1 MAGSKPSLKNKI
13 VREYIVKFPNTPNGG
28 LARKILKEHPLLFSN
43 TEAIRT
49 MIRSIT
55 GSKGIADIN
64 KLTDKSLLRE
74 KRKSTDYLLPESYAN
89 EYTPFEIK
97 QSRILIISDL
107 HFPYQDNEAISLAL
121 DYGKEKKIDCI
132 ILNGDIFDFA
142 TISRHEKDWRSRN
155 VIQEFEAV
163 KSFFKTLRA
172 HFPKTK
178 IVYKYGNHDERYEKF
193 LYAKAPEIFDMPEF
207 QLEIILKLG
216 ELKIDIVKDKRPII
230 VGKLTVLHGH
240 ELFGMGGVNPARA
253 TFTKTMEDTLVGHY
267 HRTSSH
273 SEPTMNNR
281 LINVHSQGC
290 LCEMHPL
297 FAPINKWNLG
307 FSYVD
312 LNIKTGEY
320 ILENKKIVK
329 GKVY

>member
-1 MAGSKPSLKNKI
+1 MAGKPTLKSKI
-13 VREYIVKFPNTPNGG
+13 VSEYLKKFPKSNYTS
-28 LARKILKEHPLLFSN
+28 LARKILKENSLEFDSVEN
-43 TEAIRT
+43 IRT
-49 MIRSIT
+49 MIRKMV
-55 GSKGIADIN
+55 GSSGEDRKN
-64 KLTDKSLLRE
+64 KTKDKSLFQE
-74 KRKSTDYLLPESYAN
+74 KRPSQYNLPQSYAN
-89 EYTPFEIK
+89 DFTPYEIK

-107 HFPYQDNEAISLAL
+107 HFPYQNNEAITLAL
-121 DYGKEKKIDCI
+121 DYGKDKKVDCI
-132 ILNGDIFDFA
+132 ILNGDVFDFSL
-142 TISRHEKDWRSRN
+142 ISKHERDWRHRD
-155 VIQEFEAV
+155 IPQEFEAV
-163 KSFFKTLRA
+163 KSFFNLLRL
-172 HFPKTK
+172 HFPQTK

-193 LYAKAPEIFDMPEF
+193 LFAKAPEIFDMPEF

-230 VGKLTVLHGH
+230 LGKLTVLHGH

-307 FSYVD
+307 FAYVD
-312 LNIKTGEY
+312 LNIATGEY
-320 ILENKKIVK
+320 FLENKKIVK
-329 GKVY
+329 GKIY

>member
-1 MAGSKPSLKNKI
+1 MAFKPTLKNKI
-13 VREYIVKFPNTPNGG
+13 VREYIVKFPNASNAA
-28 LARKILKEHPLLFSN
+28 LARKILKEHPLEFDN
-43 TEAIRT
+43 TENIRFI
-49 MIRSIT
+49 IRYVT
-55 GSKGIADIN
+55 GNVGEKRKK
-64 KLTDKSLLRE
+64 KLVDKSLIRE
-74 KRKSTDYLLPESYAN
+74 SRKSNDYLLPESYAN

-107 HFPYQDNEAISLAL
+107 HFPYQNNEAISLAL
-121 DYGKEKKIDCI
+121 DYGKEKKVDCI
-132 ILNGDIFDFA
+132 LINGDLIDFA

-163 KSFFKTLRA
+163 KVFFKTLRQ
-172 HFPKTK
+172 HFPNTK
-178 IVYKYGNHDERYEKF
+178 IVYKYGNHDERYEKY

-230 VGKLTVLHGH
+230 LGKLTVLHGH

-307 FSYVD
+307 FAYVE

-320 ILENKKIVK
+320 FLENKKIVK

>member
-1 MAGSKPSLKNKI
+1 MAGKPTLKSKI
-13 VREYIVKFPNTPNGG
+13 VSEYLKKFPKSNYTS
-28 LARKILKEHPLLFSN
+28 LARKILKENSLEFDSVEN
-43 TEAIRT
+43 IRT
-49 MIRSIT
+49 MIRKMV
-55 GSKGIADIN
+55 GSSGEDRRN
-64 KLTDKSLLRE
+64 KTKDKSLFQE
-74 KRKSTDYLLPESYAN
+74 KRPSQYNLPQSYAN
-89 EYTPFEIK
+89 EYIPFEIK

-107 HFPYQDNEAISLAL
+107 HFPYQNNEAITLAL
-121 DYGKEKKIDCI
+121 DYGKEKKVDCI
-132 ILNGDIFDFA
+132 ILNGDVFDFSL
-142 TISRHEKDWRSRN
+142 ISKHERDWRHRD
-155 VIQEFEAV
+155 IPQEFEAV
-163 KSFFKTLRA
+163 KSFFNLLRL
-172 HFPKTK
+172 HFPQTK

-193 LYAKAPEIFDMPEF
+193 LFAKAPEIFDMPEF

-230 VGKLTVLHGH
+230 LGKLTVLHGH

-297 FAPINKWNLG
+297 FAPVNKWNLG
-307 FSYVD
+307 FAYVD
-312 LNIKTGEY
+312 LNIATGEY
-320 ILENKKIVK
+320 FLENKKIVK

>member
-1 MAGSKPSLKNKI
+1 MAGKVSIRNKI
-13 VREYIVKFPNTPNGG
+13 VREYIVKFPNAPNAS
-28 LARKILKEHPLLFSN
+28 LARKILKENPLHFAN
-43 TEAIRT
+43 TESIRT

-64 KLTDKSLLRE
+64 QLKDKSLLRE

-107 HFPYQDNEAISLAL
+107 HFPYQNNEAITLAL
-121 DYGKEKKIDCI
+121 DYGKEKKVDCI
-132 ILNGDIFDFA
+132 LINGDLIDFA

-155 VIQEFEAV
+155 VVQEFEAV
-163 KSFFKTLRA
+163 KSFFKTLRD
-172 HFPKTK
+172 HFPQTK
-178 IVYKYGNHDERYEKF
+178 IVYKYGNHDERYEKY

-307 FSYVD
+307 FAYVE

-320 ILENKKIVK
+320 FLENKKIVNNK
-329 GKVY
+329 IY

>member
-1 MAGSKPSLKNKI
+1 MAGNKPTLRNKI
-13 VREYIVKFPNTPNGG
+13 VREYIVKFPNAPNAA
-28 LARKILKEHPLLFSN
+28 LSRKILKENPLHFVN
-43 TEAIRT
+43 TESIRS

-64 KLTDKSLLRE
+64 NLKDKSLLRE

-89 EYTPFEIK
+89 EYTPYEIK

-107 HFPYQDNEAISLAL
+107 HFPYQNNEAITLAL
-121 DYGKEKKIDCI
+121 DYGKEKKVDCI
-132 ILNGDIFDFA
+132 LINGDLIDFA

-155 VIQEFEAV
+155 VVQEFEAV
-163 KSFFKTLRA
+163 KSFFNLLRL
-172 HFPKTK
+172 HFPQTK
-178 IVYKYGNHDERYEKF
+178 IVYKYGNHDERYEKY

-307 FSYVD
+307 FAYVE

-320 ILENKKIVK
+320 FLENKKIVK
-329 GKVY
+329 GKIY